1 MSNNPKALKTT
12 WQVLGHKVLA
22 SILVDHGAV
31 FPVLDVLGNGLHWF
45 MPKQAQVWAGVLQCV
60 EEGIP
65 PTVEAVQTRCG
76 VDGYVQAIANQWND
90 GDNRNV
96 VYHAEEL
103 RRLGGL
109 AEFRHVGREI
119 LEVTD
124 PGDLVP
130 SVEYASNRLSGVL
143 AATARRNGAAASVS
157 ASAWAKVEKFRGQG
171 IPTGMGW
178 FDEITGGLWTGMNCW
193 MAAAYKSGK
202 SSLMRNLVLAAL
214 GAGHAVDVYC
224 AEGSREMFTL
234 DCQAMIA
241 TRLLCERGERDKKQL
256 RLSGLFIKRVWRSR
270 EAVLR
275 KEEWEALEEARTE
288 WEGYNARVW
297 DTSDGIRNLG
307 TLRHRVQKSKFD
319 HGSLIHWCDYSQ
331 LFGSGRTLYERQS
344 AVALAVQEIATDEDV
359 MMGMLTQR
367 NEAAIGGGNTYSAGV
382 KGGGDAS
389 AAADFLLMPKIDLE
403 VPGFLDVKL
412 KFSRH
417 TAMGQGRHAIN
428 PSSGLILDR
437 WQRNPPLLSL

>member
-1 MSNNPKALKTT
+1 MNDPEALKTT
-12 WQVLGHKVLA
+12 WKALGHKVLA

-31 FPVLDVLGNGLHWF
+31 FPILDVLGNGLHWF
-45 MPKQAQVWAGVLQCV
+45 APKQARVWAGVLQCV

-76 VDGYVQAIANQWND
+76 ADGYVQAIANQWSD
-90 GDNRNV
+90 DDNRNV

-119 LEVTD
+119 LAVTD

-130 SVEYASNRLSGVL
+130 SIEYATNRLSGVL
-143 AATARRNGAAASVS
+143 AATARRDGGAAPVS
-157 ASAWAKVEKFRGQG
+157 TSAWAKVEKFRGQG
-171 IPTGMGW
+171 IPTGLGW
-178 FDEITGGLWTGMNCW
+178 FDDITGGLWTGMNCW
-193 MAAAYKSGK
+193 IAAAYKSGK

-214 GAGHAVDVYC
+214 EAGRGVDVYC
-224 AEGSREMFTL
+224 AEGSREMFAL

-241 TRLLCERGERDKKQL
+241 TRLLCERGERKEKRL
-256 RLSGLFIKRVWRSR
+256 RMSGLFILRAWRSR

-275 KEEWEALEEARTE
+275 KEEWEALEEARAR
-288 WEGYNARVW
+288 WEGYDVRVW
-297 DTSDGIRNLG
+297 DTSDGIRNLA
-307 TLRHRVQKSKFD
+307 TLRHKVQKSKFD
-319 HGSLIHWCDYSQ
+319 HGSLVHWCDYSQ

-344 AVALAVQEIATDEDV
+344 AVALAVQEMAASEDV

-389 AAADFLLMPKIDLE
+389 AAADFLLMPQIDLE
-403 VPGFLDVKL
+403 APGFLGVKL

-417 TAMGQGRHAIN
+417 TATGQGRHVIN
-428 PSSGLILDR
+428 PSSGLILDQ
-437 WQRNPPLLSL
+437 WQEDPPPLSL